1 MRTPCRHRLAGSVG
15 VKIFLSDNSRLLPAV
30 HFGVFDLMHT
40 VYNIMGN
47 FGLQFAGVV
56 TENAH
61 FVNRKHA
68 RFFDLTD
75 MMNDGQKGPVDLI
88 QRMVNAQF
96 VNLFDS
102 QSASNQGAWVRA
114 AFGLTHRMRPV
125 SVYRLLIRLAQYRP
139 TVITGGQFKLGHYHT

>member
-1 MRTPCRHRLAGSVG
+1 
-15 VKIFLSDNSRLLPAV
+15 
-30 HFGVFDLMHT
+30 MHT
-40 VYNIMGN
+40 VNNVMRN

-68 RFFDLTD
+68 RFFDFTD
-75 MMNDGQKGPVDLI
+75 MMNDGHKGPVDLE
-88 QRMVNAQF
+88 QGMVNAEF

-114 AFGLTHRMRPV
+114 AFGLNHRALPV
-125 SVYRLLIRLAQYRP
+125 SVYRLLLRVAQYLP
-139 TVITGGQFKLGHYHT
+139 TVIVGGEFKLGHYLLSEALDTPPAAAVSSTACSLQDLVH